1 MASVQQHP
9 TAYAEEPAAAQA
21 PGATEEQAVPTAEE
35 AVVEEMM
42 PTLEHEM
49 TDAQVL
55 ATPSPLLCVPRGVP
69 SAVIGSAWGL
79 FDTLDTNGDGVV
91 DRMEFEAG
99 ITALRPLEM
108 TSLPPLPSEL
118 SLKSLN
124 GHVESSTG
132 V

>member
-49 TDAQVL
+49 TDAQVVISQ
-55 ATPSPLLCVPRGVP
+55 AADPSPSDPSLCCQVSMPRAPLIVGCSDDRNDR
-69 SAVIGSAWGL
+69 SA
-79 FDTLDTNGDGVV
+79 
-91 DRMEFEAG
+91 
-99 ITALRPLEM
+99 
-108 TSLPPLPSEL
+108 
-118 SLKSLN
+118 
-124 GHVESSTG
+124 SSG
-132 V
+132 